1 MAGACGACLII
12 GLLIPGFGAQSPG
25 QLPDTAAYTVSY
37 IEVAPSART
46 STLAEFKQY
55 RETSRKDQGYVR
67 MEFFEQAERPGHFVV
82 IETWSDQKASDAH
95 AAAPHTKQLLNKLQ
109 PVRLS
114 DYDQRPYK
122 TLTLGAARTVPAS
135 AIYVIT
141 HVDVGGPAG
150 ALPDLLRRLA
160 DESRKEGGNLRF
172 DVLLHTMR
180 ANHLTV
186 IESWKDQKALDAHAA
201 APHTKQYRDALQP
214 LLGSP
219 LDERLFKA
227 VE

>member
-1 MAGACGACLII
+1 
-12 GLLIPGFGAQSPG
+12 LLLSTSLGAQTRG
-25 QLPDTAAYTVSY
+25 QESTDTAAYTVSY
-37 IEVAPSART
+37 VEVLPSSRT
-46 STLAEFKQY
+46 ATLADLKQY
-55 RETSRKDQGYVR
+55 RETSRKDPGYVR
-67 MEFFEQAERPGHFVV
+67 MEFFEQAGRPAHFVI
-82 IETWSDQKASDAH
+82 IETWSDQKAADAH
-95 AAAPHTKQLLNKLQ
+95 GAAAHTKQLWSKLQ

-122 TLTLGAARTVPAS
+122 TLTVAPARGASTN

-150 ALPDLLRRLA
+150 AAPDLLNRLA
-160 DESRKEGGNLRF
+160 EASRKEDGNVRF

-180 ANHLTV
+180 ANHFTV
-186 IESWKDQKALDAHAA
+186 IEAWKDQKALDAHAA
-201 APHTKQYRDALQP
+201 AQHTRQYRDGLQP

-219 LDERLFKA
+219 LDERLFKL